1 DDQTLPDRFI
11 VIQPGQTEEVERA
24 GSGSV
29 RERWTLTITPIT
41 RVRGA
46 AAALRE
52 ARLAI
57 KAVLAGVNAGIKV
70 SGLQQTE
77 FMTET
82 PMLADAGRRWSVQ
95 AMPLQVTYIQPLK
108 QRRQSCPSTASPRR
122 FTTPRAAAWCATPKA
137 SRRCLPPLLS
147 MLCTTALPNP
157 YNPNPAALRHPLPL

>member
-1 DDQTLPDRFI
+1 MPINMQQLILDDIVTRLEAIPVWGEMVEEDNVLRLIDSDDQTLPDRFI
-11 VIQPGQTEEVERA
+11 VIQPGQTEEVERV

-57 KAVLAGVNAGIKV
+57 KSVLAGVNAGIKV
-70 SGLQQTE
+70 SGLQQAE

-95 AMPLQVTYIQPLK
+95 AMPLQVTYIQHLK
-108 QRRQSCPSTASPRR
+108 
-122 FTTPRAAAWCATPKA
+122 
-137 SRRCLPPLLS
+137 
-147 MLCTTALPNP
+147 
-157 YNPNPAALRHPLPL
+157 

>member
-1 DDQTLPDRFI
+1 MPINMQQLILDDIVTRLEAIPVWGEMVEEDNVLRLIDSDDQTLPDRFI
-11 VIQPGQTEEVERA
+11 VIQPGQTEEVERV
-24 GSGSV
+24 GPGSV

-57 KAVLAGVNAGIKV
+57 KAALAGVYAGIKV
-70 SGLQQTE
+70 SGLQQAE

-108 QRRQSCPSTASPRR
+108 
-122 FTTPRAAAWCATPKA
+122 
-137 SRRCLPPLLS
+137 
-147 MLCTTALPNP
+147 
-157 YNPNPAALRHPLPL
+157 

>member
-1 DDQTLPDRFI
+1 MPINMQQLILDDIVTRLEAIPVWGEMVEEDNVLRLIDTDDQTLPDRFI
-11 VIQPGQTEEVERA
+11 VIQPGQTEEVERV

-57 KAVLAGVNAGIKV
+57 KTVLAGVNAGIKV
-70 SGLQQTE
+70 SGLQLTE

-108 QRRQSCPSTASPRR
+108 
-122 FTTPRAAAWCATPKA
+122 
-137 SRRCLPPLLS
+137 
-147 MLCTTALPNP
+147 
-157 YNPNPAALRHPLPL
+157 

>member
-1 DDQTLPDRFI
+1 MPINMQQLILDDIVTRLEAIPVWGEMVEEDNVLRLIDSDDQTLPDRFI
-11 VIQPGQTEEVERA
+11 VIQPGQTEEVERV

-57 KAVLAGVNAGIKV
+57 KTALAGVNAGIKV
-70 SGLQQTE
+70 SGLQQAE

-108 QRRQSCPSTASPRR
+108 
-122 FTTPRAAAWCATPKA
+122 
-137 SRRCLPPLLS
+137 
-147 MLCTTALPNP
+147 
-157 YNPNPAALRHPLPL
+157 

>member
-1 DDQTLPDRFI
+1 MPINMQQLILDDIVTRLEAIPVWGEMVEEDNVLRLIDSDDQTLPDRFI
-11 VIQPGQTEEVERA
+11 VIQPGQTEEVERV

-46 AAALRE
+46 AAAALRE

-57 KAVLAGVNAGIKV
+57 KTALAGVNAGIKV
-70 SGLQQTE
+70 SGLQQAE

-108 QRRQSCPSTASPRR
+108 
-122 FTTPRAAAWCATPKA
+122 
-137 SRRCLPPLLS
+137 
-147 MLCTTALPNP
+147 
-157 YNPNPAALRHPLPL
+157 

>member
-1 DDQTLPDRFI
+1 MPINMQQLILEDVVSRLEAIPVWGELVEEDNVLRLIDTDDQTLPDRFI
-11 VIQPGQTEEVERA
+11 VIQPGQTEEVERV

-57 KAVLAGVNAGIKV
+57 KTVLAGVNAGIKV

-108 QRRQSCPSTASPRR
+108 
-122 FTTPRAAAWCATPKA
+122 
-137 SRRCLPPLLS
+137 
-147 MLCTTALPNP
+147 
-157 YNPNPAALRHPLPL
+157 

>member
-1 DDQTLPDRFI
+1 MPINMQQLILDDIVTRLEAIPVWGEMVEEDNVLRLIDSDDQTLPDRFI
-11 VIQPGQTEEVERA
+11 VIQPGQTEEVERV

-57 KAVLAGVNAGIKV
+57 KTVLAGVNAGIKV

-95 AMPLQVTYIQPLK
+95 AMPLLVTYIQPLK
-108 QRRQSCPSTASPRR
+108 
-122 FTTPRAAAWCATPKA
+122 
-137 SRRCLPPLLS
+137 
-147 MLCTTALPNP
+147 
-157 YNPNPAALRHPLPL
+157 

>member
-1 DDQTLPDRFI
+1 MPINMQQLILDDIVTRLEAIPVWGELVEEDNVLRLIDTDDQTLPDRFI
-11 VIQPGQTEEVERA
+11 VIQPGQTEEVERV

-41 RVRGA
+41 RGRGA

-57 KAVLAGVNAGIKV
+57 KTALAGVNAGIKV

-108 QRRQSCPSTASPRR
+108 
-122 FTTPRAAAWCATPKA
+122 
-137 SRRCLPPLLS
+137 
-147 MLCTTALPNP
+147 
-157 YNPNPAALRHPLPL
+157 

>member
-1 DDQTLPDRFI
+1 MPINMQQLILDDIVTRLEAIPVWGEMVEEDSVLRLIDSDDQTLPDRFI
-11 VIQPGQTEEVERA
+11 VIQPGQTEEVERV

-57 KAVLAGVNAGIKV
+57 KTVLAGVNAGIKV
-70 SGLQQTE
+70 SGLQQAE

-108 QRRQSCPSTASPRR
+108 
-122 FTTPRAAAWCATPKA
+122 
-137 SRRCLPPLLS
+137 
-147 MLCTTALPNP
+147 
-157 YNPNPAALRHPLPL
+157 

>member
-1 DDQTLPDRFI
+1 MPINMQQLILDDIVTRLEAIPVWGEMVEEDNVLRLIDSDDQTLPDRFI
-11 VIQPGQTEEVERA
+11 VIQPGQTEEVERV

-57 KAVLAGVNAGIKV
+57 KSALAGVNAGIKV
-70 SGLQQTE
+70 SGLQQAE

-108 QRRQSCPSTASPRR
+108 
-122 FTTPRAAAWCATPKA
+122 
-137 SRRCLPPLLS
+137 
-147 MLCTTALPNP
+147 
-157 YNPNPAALRHPLPL
+157 